1 VRLVVRPLLKGAL
14 GRTLAAVALFEAGNM
29 AATLLILRA
38 TDLLTPARGADAA
51 ATTAI
56 ALYTGYNLVAT
67 IGSYPA
73 GRFADR
79 FGARRVLGV
88 GIAAFGVAYLA
99 FALVGADVL
108 LLGLAFALAGLA
120 IGAVETA
127 QSAAVATM
135 APEANRGSA
144 FGLLAGIQSLGDLVA
159 SGMVGVIWAIAG
171 APLAFLLAGLLMAA
185 SVVTLVLGRVAGT
198 PEPDPVT

>member
-1 VRLVVRPLLKGAL
+1 
-14 GRTLAAVALFEAGNM
+14 
-29 AATLLILRA
+29 
-38 TDLLTPARGADAA
+38 
-51 ATTAI
+51 
-56 ALYTGYNLVAT
+56 VAT

-88 GIAAFGVAYLA
+88 GIAVFGVAYLA